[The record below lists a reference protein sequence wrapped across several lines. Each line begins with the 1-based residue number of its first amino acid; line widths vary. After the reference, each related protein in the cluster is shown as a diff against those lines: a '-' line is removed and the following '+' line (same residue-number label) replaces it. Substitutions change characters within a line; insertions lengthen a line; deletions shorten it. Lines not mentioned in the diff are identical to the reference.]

1 MPTTMMQVSQ
11 PVSHPI
17 GGQTIKQMPA
27 MKSVQKSKQVSIE
40 VVEKS
45 MCNPGDLG
53 IEVVD
58 KLVWQNWQPG
68 REYTKN
74 IVLKNVKVKT
84 QKIKYNVPN
93 TRFFTT
99 LYPKPVVLSA
109 GTSFSLPVTFRP
121 LEKSLYEDK
130 IIFHTKEGVFEIIIK
145 AVLPEY
151 DIEVPERLN
160 FNMCA
165 AQDHVEATFEV
176 KNSGDLN
183 SELEWEITEP
193 FTIQPEV
200 TKLQPG
206 EVKTFKATFK
216 PGSATVYEA
225 TAVCKYGQE
234 GELSKIST
242 LVGIGKYP
250 HIIVSAVGRPAT
262 TLNRDTLE
270 AVVEFG
276 PTAVGTTVQKM
287 VELHNLAPVRAPYKV
302 EHPSALSRID
312 TVFQC
317 PKMSGIVP
325 PMSSVKIPITY
336 NPNMVEVTSVDYFNI
351 TAIGKVS
358 KSVIKCVASSKGP
371 EVQLGARVV
380 NFMQINVGEKAT
392 RTIDIVNNSDID
404 AVFQFEID
412 CEESV
417 FKFQHLTGTLKAN
430 STRTIILN
438 FAPTHPINYHRR
450 VTCMIHNRGP
460 LFLDLLGTAHSEL
473 IKPAVIQSHHLDNYR
488 THVERGFSV
497 FPPEQLN
504 ELRQQGRLELDDAGA
519 LMAPVKEDYEVEPIE
534 MLRFENSY
542 KRAPPPSGVLIGTVE
557 NPTEHALHHYPPMD
571 EYFNDGYHSD
581 VVNFVPHVSTD
592 IHVVDFGNCQN
603 LRVIEDRVIN
613 VTNHTKGKI
622 TIQWGAGSE
631 KTFSVTPEVID
642 IPPLKSCAFQVK
654 FRPNAPNQ
662 FFGAELECYAYYK
675 SLRDYKLVEDSTHS
689 PPWCLTLNC
698 TGHTFMPNNETF
710 LPRYTLDSAQLVF
723 PAVNTKES
731 TYRTLLMTN
740 NGTTPILFDLQ
751 KDPSSTYTVK
761 PAKALLKGGQ
771 QIFVVKFLPK
781 EVKTYKHKLKMRLND
796 NTKYDKELQLVGS
809 AEAPQVLLDTQGE
822 MFFKPTCIGTSS
834 KRTYA
839 IKNVSR
845 IPLRFEWKLRFADKN
860 LLSVTPESG
869 IIQPNESLSQI
880 WSFIPKQEQK
890 YLMKPALVVWGQGF
904 SSTSSGG
911 KKKQFDVRAIGE
923 GSIGDIKAEESYLDF
938 GDVIVGST
946 GSKHITLFNNSSC
959 SLHYRLSIDQTL
971 DGPYPEEMTRTD
983 DIGLELDQMEG
994 VIPARSRQ
1002 VISAMVRPIRRL
1014 TYQFA
1019 ISYQLITPEDESNAS
1034 RQEPQH
1040 LCHVLTTGVFP
1051 TMSVTDAR
1059 CFGSSVGISKKQLWA
1074 LFSLD
1079 NFNVCLDSDP
1089 SARELMYSVQTRH
1102 SHKRRPPVYT
1112 RAIMDFNFSA
1122 APLGS
1127 EACFVNLMFE
1137 NTGTVATEWS
1147 FLFPSDLHMELEYWA
1162 ETGEFDEDELHEMK
1176 VMDNNLFTIE
1186 PKKGRLEPGECGNVT
1201 FSYKHSIA
1209 GTDRLPVLLKLARG
1223 REILL
1228 NFIGVT
1234 VDADRRY
1241 IHFPSSKH
1249 MFTPVPVGEKIS
1261 PKQVYE
1267 LYNGG
1272 AVPVQYQFDLTSL
1285 DLIRQENFDQPI
1297 FECINPSGEIPPG
1310 RTLNIEWR
1318 FSPIEAKTYMVDVP
1332 IHVHNGDTAI
1342 VTFTGVGYDK
1352 RIMGDTMPMT
1362 DQQDLTGVPGV
1373 QSVPVPGQLAFLSQE
1388 RISFGNLP
1396 LFCRGRRMV
1405 FVSNRSKT
1413 RPVTFEWHV
1422 TCPSDSQFL
1431 SIGPVRGYLNPGESK
1446 MCRVN
1451 FIATG
1456 QPSFYDLDLVCEVT
1470 DQVEFNQYK
1479 DRLTEWEAERM
1490 RQKYEFTITEEDLD
1504 ADKRIGSPEV
1514 TERPP
1519 SRPKTMDEDLRA
1531 SESDFVKYRTLPPI
1545 SKLSPD
1551 EEKQQCERRRRNE
1564 DILWE
1569 KPEPPTPFL
1578 LHLGLTARTHDIR
1591 AFQINFPDEYKKFY
1605 VDRCLSE
1612 QAKKNEAEKP
1622 KPAQTDAVECK
1633 QSEADV
1639 VSGVMAN
1646 VLRGLLDDSAF
1657 FESVVKVMKDPV
1669 PYFAQIGER
1678 RAPEGGQ
1685 SSPSSP
1691 GSPVETTFGEIHR
1704 PTPPSPVSSASSSS
1718 SRRKP
1723 RSNKSSAASERS
1735 KASTPETRV
1744 SKTSTPRHSLSEI
1757 RRVKDEEQKLKQKQ
1771 EMKKLP
1777 EFGNTVESVI
1787 ENTLLNVLTEAL
1799 EGEFNITSRPRFIA
1813 LPKRNGSSSSKLAG
1827 NSGKACK

>member
-358 KSVIKCVASSKGP
+358 KSP

-404 AVFQFEID
+404 AV
-412 CEESV
+412 
-417 FKFQHLTGTLKAN
+417 FQHLTGTLKAN

-519 LMAPVKEDYEVEPIE
+519 LMAPV
-534 MLRFENSY
+534 
-542 KRAPPPSGVLIGTVE
+542 IGTVE

-890 YLMKPALVVWGQGF
+890 YLMKPALV
-904 SSTSSGG
+904 
-911 KKKQFDVRAIGE
+911 
-923 GSIGDIKAEESYLDF
+923 AEESYLDF

-1019 ISYQLITPEDESNAS
+1019 ISYQLITPEGD
-1034 RQEPQH
+1034 
-1040 LCHVLTTGVFP
+1040 
-1051 TMSVTDAR
+1051 
-1059 CFGSSVGISKKQLWA
+1059 
-1074 LFSLD
+1074 
-1079 NFNVCLDSDP
+1079 FNVCLDSDP

-1373 QSVPVPGQLAFLSQE
+1373 QSVPVPGQ
-1388 RISFGNLP
+1388 
-1396 LFCRGRRMV
+1396 
-1405 FVSNRSKT
+1405 
-1413 RPVTFEWHV
+1413 
-1422 TCPSDSQFL
+1422 FL

-1531 SESDFVKYRTLPPI
+1531 SESDFVKYR
-1545 SKLSPD
+1545 LSPD